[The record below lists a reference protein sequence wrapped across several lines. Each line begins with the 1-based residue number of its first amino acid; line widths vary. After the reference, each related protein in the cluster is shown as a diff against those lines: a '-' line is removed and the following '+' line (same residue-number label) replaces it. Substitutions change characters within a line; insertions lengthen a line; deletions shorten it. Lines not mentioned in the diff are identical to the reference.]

1 MVNDQILILEQ
12 QLSFNFFDLD
22 KWKICVRLCIEE
34 VMTIEEVE
42 EIRKQELN
50 DELRFPELQIERR
63 QVNNVFL
70 IQEFIYRAVNNKLAV
85 SKMINRLRL

>member
-1 MVNDQILILEQ
+1 
-12 QLSFNFFDLD
+12 
-22 KWKICVRLCIEE
+22 
-34 VMTIEEVE
+34 MTIEEVE

>member
-1 MVNDQILILEQ
+1 
-12 QLSFNFFDLD
+12 
-22 KWKICVRLCIEE
+22 
-34 VMTIEEVE
+34 MTIEEVE
-42 EIRKQELN
+42 ELRKQELN